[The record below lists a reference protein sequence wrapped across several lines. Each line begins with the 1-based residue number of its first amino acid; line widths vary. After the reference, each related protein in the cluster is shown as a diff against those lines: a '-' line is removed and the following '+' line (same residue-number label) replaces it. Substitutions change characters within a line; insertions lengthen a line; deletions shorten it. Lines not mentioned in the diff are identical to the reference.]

1 MSPKIPGYLHH
12 KARNKGKV
20 IVDGK
25 TIYLDGPYDSEESRR
40 HYDRV
45 IAELLTRPERPDLI
59 NVTLARLAVCYVEY
73 AKTYY
78 QKDGEPTPE
87 NGQIRSAL
95 RPLIELFSS
104 MPVADFGPLKLKL
117 VRERMLERGWVRNTI
132 NDHVCRIN
140 RMLGWGVENELVPP
154 HVHAACKAVRN
165 LQKGRCKAHEGSPVP
180 VVEPDRVEAIL
191 PFVGR
196 QIAAM
201 IELQLST
208 AMRPQEVRL
217 MRMIDIDRSDATCW
231 ECRPSRHKTQH
242 HGRDRRIFLGPKAQ
256 EIISDF
262 LKADP
267 DVYLFCPLDAYN
279 EATERRQ
286 AKAKAGRRTQRTPVP
301 EPKRKPRHG
310 SHYTKESY
318 GRAITRACEAAGV
331 KNWSPNQLRHTAGTA
346 IRKKMSLDDA
356 RTVLGHSDARTT
368 EIYAERDFSAARE
381 IMRKLG

>member
-1 MSPKIPGYLHH
+1 MSRKIPGYLHH

-20 IVDGK
+20 VVDGK
-25 TIYLDGPYDSEESRR
+25 TIYLDGAYDSEESRR
-40 HYDRV
+40 HYDRI

-78 QKDGEPTPE
+78 QKDGEPTQE
-87 NGQIRSAL
+87 NGLIRSAL

-104 MPVADFGPLKLKL
+104 LPVADFGPLKLKL
-117 VRERMLERGWVRNTI
+117 VRERMTDRGWVRNTI
-132 NDHVCRIN
+132 NDHVGRIN
-140 RMLGWGVENELVPP
+140 RMLAWGVENELVPP
-154 HVHAACKAVRN
+154 HVQAACKAVRN
-165 LQKGRCKAHEGSPVP
+165 LQKGRCKAPEGKPVP
-180 VVEPDRVEAIL
+180 VVELERVEATL

-231 ECRPSRHKTQH
+231 EYRPSRHKTQH

-267 DVYLFCPLDAYN
+267 EAYLFCPLDAYN
-279 EATERRQ
+279 EANERRQ
-286 AKAKAGRRTQRTPVP
+286 AKARSCRRTPRRPVP

-318 GRAITRACEAAGV
+318 GKAISRACEAAGV
-331 KNWSPNQLRHTAGTA
+331 EKWSPNQLRHTAGTA